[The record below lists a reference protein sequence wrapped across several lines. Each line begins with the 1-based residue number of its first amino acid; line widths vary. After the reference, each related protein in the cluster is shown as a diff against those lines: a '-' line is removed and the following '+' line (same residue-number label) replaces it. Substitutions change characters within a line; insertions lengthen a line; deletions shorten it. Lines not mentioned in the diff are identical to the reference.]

1 MNGAWELWWDKH
13 ISVKHISVKSQYG
26 FSKLLDHIG
35 SPKNETLEIL

>member
-1 MNGAWELWWDKH
+1 MNGARELWWD
-13 ISVKHISVKSQYG
+13 KHISVKSQYG